1 MTGTENNFTYLI
13 IIPMLVTRFAP
24 SPTGYL
30 HIWGVRTAF
39 YCWLLAKKHHGRYLL
54 RIEDT
59 DLSRSTDEMEKA
71 IIEGFQRL
79 GMDWDAWPGKEDD
92 KGPYHQMQRLP
103 IHKEYLQK
111 LLDQG
116 LAYEARES
124 ADELTAMRD
133 EAEKAK
139 RAFIYRKPEYT
150 EAQIAAWKAEG
161 RIPTIRLVVPQ
172 EEIVIRDHI
181 KGEVKFH
188 GKDIGDFVLMK
199 SDGSPIYYFA
209 NMLDD
214 ALQGVTL
221 VIRAE
226 EHLSNTPKQV
236 ILYDYFGFQV
246 PEFAHLPLVMNPNGK
261 KLSKR
266 DASPEFFISVHQF
279 QEAGFLP
286 DAILNFIAMV
296 WWNPGTEQ
304 EIFTREEL
312 IDAFSLE
319 RVIKSNAVYDFNRA
333 LWYNSQ
339 YLSAMSDESFVDAVQ
354 DYLKTRGGDEWKQ
367 ILETSDRAYWLS
379 FAGYIKV
386 RIQTFAQF
394 RDYCQYFF
402 KMLPAD
408 DSLVCREK
416 MQATKEVVLDYL
428 PKVIAMLETLEP
440 WTEESIKNA
449 LIAFIVD
456 QWLKNG
462 QVLRPLR
469 AILTW
474 VEASPG
480 AFEMLTVL
488 GREES
493 IKRLQAWA

>member
-1 MTGTENNFTYLI
+1 
-13 IIPMLVTRFAP
+13 MLVTRFAP

-30 HIWGVRTAF
+30 HIGGVRTAL
-39 YCWLLAKKHHGRYLL
+39 YCWLLARQQKGKYLL

-59 DLSRSTDEMEKA
+59 DLSRSSDEMEQA
-71 IIEGFQRL
+71 ILEGFTWL
-79 GMDWDAWPGKEDD
+79 GLDWDAWPGKEDD

-103 IHKEYLQK
+103 IHKAYLQK

-124 ADELTAMRD
+124 ADELTAMRE

-150 EAQIAAWKAEG
+150 EAQIAAWKAEW
-161 RIPTIRLVVPQ
+161 RIPTIRVVVPQ
-172 EEIVIRDHI
+172 EEIVINDHI

-236 ILYDYFGFQV
+236 ILYTYFGFQV
-246 PEFAHLPLVMNPNGK
+246 PEFAHLPLIMNPNGK

-266 DASPEFFISVHQF
+266 DATPEFFIAVRQF

-286 DAILNFIAMV
+286 DAILNFVALV
-296 WWNPGTEQ
+296 GRNPGTEQ
-304 EIFTREEL
+304 EMFTRAEL
-312 IDAFSLE
+312 IEQFSLA

-333 LWYNSQ
+333 LRYNSQ
-339 YLSAMSDESFVDAVQ
+339 YLSAMSDEDFVDQ
-354 DYLKTRGGDEWKQ
+354 LQTYLKTRGGDEWKQ
-367 ILETSDRAYWLS
+367 IVETTDRAYWLL
-379 FAGYIKV
+379 FAPYIKV
-386 RIQTFAQF
+386 RIQTFGQF
-394 RDYCQYFF
+394 REFCQYFF
-402 KMLPAD
+402 KALPA
-408 DSLVCREK
+408 SEALVCREK
-416 MQATKEVVLDYL
+416 MQATKEVVVGYL
-428 PKVIAMLETLEP
+428 PKVIALLETLEP
-440 WTEESIKNA
+440 RTEEFIKNA
-449 LIAFIVD
+449 LIAFVAE

-474 VEASPG
+474 VEASPW

-488 GREES
+488 GRDES
-493 IKRLQAWA
+493 VKRLQAWRSV